1 MEYKITI
8 CNLDNDT
15 EITEYFTANTNDY
28 AWGYVNSALNA
39 FATKV
44 TTNYKFRYDKV

>member
-1 MEYKITI
+1 MEWWLTI
-8 CNLDNDT
+8 YNLDDDT
-15 EITEYFTANTNDY
+15 ETTEYFMADTNDD